1 MEEHSYK
8 IHTLACVA
16 LFTAGNAV
24 IIQPFYGKSNF
35 WLLFLL
41 TALFSFVFA
50 LLTVAVVSFAFKES
64 DSLFRKTFRYIIA
77 AAAVLAAIYGAFST
91 IFDYVTFVGKAQL
104 PQMRTAVIVLAT
116 LGLIAVFIKISH
128 TAILKYCLF
137 MAALSV
143 AVVVLLFAVSVKLFD
158 FDVATFDMSLSGS
171 DYGLSFKYFLKY
183 FSSVLAAVL
192 FVTLTNGKIKTA
204 DICGGLSV
212 GFLILLI
219 TVVQSVFVLGNSGG
233 YEFSYQYA
241 VSVFSSGSLF
251 SRLDGLVYFL
261 FFATSTVK
269 IAVCVKL
276 LPLLIKRLVRT
287 KHFLNEK
294 LTNY

>member
-91 IFDYVTFVGKAQL
+91 TFDYVTFVGKAQL

-137 MAALSV
+137 MAALSA

-192 FVTLTNGKIKTA
+192 FVTLANGKIKTA

-212 GFLILLI
+212 GFLIFLF
-219 TVVQSVFVLGNSGG
+219 TAVQSVFVLGNSGG
-233 YEFSYQYA
+233 YEFSYLYA

-287 KHFLNEK
+287 KHFLNK
-294 LTNY
+294 S